1 MSLRH
6 RLRTSLAAVALLAL
20 ACQPN
25 KDQPAPKAD
34 AKPAVP
40 APKDATTPTPT
51 TPTPT
56 PSTEPAA
63 AGDGAVVTLLE
74 PGAEPREP
82 LRLKLSAG
90 QAQTMTM
97 TMRMGME
104 MSMGPNKMPKQTI
117 PPMQMLMS
125 LSVKEITPEGDIKSE
140 FSLDKIDVLSEP
152 GAAPEMVDALK
163 ATLGTM
169 QKISGTSTITPRG
182 IVKSA
187 DFQLPADLNPQIKQT
202 MDGMRQQVNQMSVPF
217 PEEALGIGAK
227 WTVRQNLEQQGMKLT
242 QVATWELKER
252 SGTVVKLGS
261 TIVQEAAPQKVSAPG
276 MPPGA
281 SVNLD
286 SLNSSGSGT
295 TEVDLAKVAPIK
307 GTMNMT
313 SSVTMTTE
321 ANGVKMPMSMNM
333 DLGLDIA
340 GQ

>member
-6 RLRTSLAAVALLAL
+6 RLRTSLAAAALLAF

-25 KDQPAPKAD
+25 KDQPQAD

-40 APKDATTPTPT
+40 APKDATTPTTPT
-51 TPTPT
+51 TPTG
-56 PSTEPAA
+56 EPAP
-63 AGDGAVVTLLE
+63 AGDGAIITLLD

-82 LRLKLSAG
+82 LRLQLSAG
-90 QAQTMTM
+90 QAQNMTM

-104 MSMGPNKMPKQTI
+104 MAMGPNKMPKTSI
-117 PPMQMLMS
+117 PPMQMVMS

-140 FSLDKIDVLSEP
+140 FSLDKIDVLPDPSAMP
-152 GAAPEMVDALK
+152 GVVDQLK
-163 ATLGTM
+163 SMLGTM

-187 DFQLPADLNPQIKQT
+187 DFQLPDDLNPQIKQT

-227 WTVRQNLEQQGMKLT
+227 WTVRQNLEQQGMKLSQT
-242 QVATWELKER
+242 ATWELKER
-252 SGTVVKLGS
+252 SGTVVKLAS
-261 TIVQEAAPQKVSAPG
+261 TIVQEAAPQNVSAPG

-281 SVNLD
+281 SVRLE

-295 TEVDLAKVAPIK
+295 TDVDLAKVAPIK
-307 GTMNMT
+307 GTMSMT

-333 DLGLDIA
+333 DLGLEIA